1 MYAEENLKT
10 HEGIYATYIIT
21 ECGEAVKVS
30 GVNYTP
36 E

>member
-1 MYAEENLKT
+1 MYAVENLKT
-10 HEGIYATYIIT
+10 NEGVYATYIIT
-21 ECGEAVKVS
+21 ECVEAVKVS